1 MEKMHF
7 SIDIQAPREKVWKTL
22 WDDASYRNWT
32 RAFLEGSYAV
42 TDNWKEGSKVLFLAA
57 DGRGMVSKV
66 AANRTN
72 EYMSFEHLGVVQDG
86 LEDTSSEKVK
96 EWKGALENYT
106 LTQKDGVTTLT
117 IEADITDEY
126 KSYFEK
132 AWPSALELVKQ
143 LSENQ

>member
-7 SIDIQAPREKVWKTL
+7 SIDIQAPKEKVWKTL

-32 RAFLEGSYAV
+32 RVFGEGSYAV
-42 TDNWKEGSKVLFLAA
+42 TDNWKEGSKVLFLGA

-66 AANRTN
+66 AANRPN

-86 LEDTSSEKVK
+86 VEDTSSEKVK
-96 EWKGALENYT
+96 EWQGALENYL
-106 LTQKDGVTTLT
+106 LTQKDGVTTLA
-117 IEADITDEY
+117 IEMDSMADHKD
-126 KSYFEK
+126 YFEK
-132 AWPSALELVKQ
+132 TWPTALEQVKQ